1 MHKPGNLFNV
11 WKKKFL
17 KKYVFDAREGL
28 VETLSPAE
36 KTKLTDF
43 IARTEDLAE
52 SLVPVIQGIYS
63 IPGTTLKFK
72 TYSDIFSLVS
82 DSNSDSDS
90 ET

>member
-1 MHKPGNLFNV
+1 MSLKQNLKQNFRRLKFSLKDRLFPTGSLLKKF
-11 WKKKFL
+11 KKKFL

-63 IPGTTLKFK
+63 IPGTTLKF
-72 TYSDIFSLVS
+72 
-82 DSNSDSDS
+82 
-90 ET
+90 